1 MEVADGKKINLPY
14 TKGIKDEKGWRRL
27 MARTSKVKINGQDFA
42 LQSVS
47 PSWYFGLSDECK
59 MGGDKRNTTK

>member
-1 MEVADGKKINLPY
+1 MAKKSIYPIP
-14 TKGIKDEKGWRRL
+14 KGFKDEKGWRRL